1 MMLGQ
6 LNIQTEY
13 HVVQT
18 VAMEPNLT
26 ALKSAQILLEEQ
38 DGSVNSGKNNFP
50 V

>member
-1 MMLGQ
+1 MMLEQ

-18 VAMEPNLT
+18 VAREPNLT
-26 ALKSAQILLEEQ
+26 ALKSASLLEEQ
-38 DGSVNSGKNNFP
+38 DGSVNSGKNSFP